1 MKRGRNPG
9 RNYMVI
15 GIALALA
22 AIFIYA
28 GAGKIFDPLRFAD
41 SIYAFSILPA
51 VLINLLAL
59 GLPVFEM
66 ACGVML
72 IAPWTRRIGALA
84 VALTCLLYFSVLLSA
99 LVRGLTLDCGC
110 FGTGTP
116 SRARMWVELGLDA
129 VLFAGSL
136 FVYFRVLENAA
147 QLSDRGLSA

>member
-1 MKRGRNPG
+1 MKPG
-9 RNYMVI
+9 RNLSRDYIVI
-15 GIALALA
+15 GISLALA

-41 SIYAFSILPA
+41 AIYAFSILPA

-59 GLPVFEM
+59 GLPVFEI

-84 VALTCLLYFSVLLSA
+84 VALTSLLYFSVLLSA

-110 FGTGTP
+110 FGTGAP

-136 FVYFRVLENAA
+136 LVYFRILESAA
-147 QLSDRGLSA
+147 KVGDRA